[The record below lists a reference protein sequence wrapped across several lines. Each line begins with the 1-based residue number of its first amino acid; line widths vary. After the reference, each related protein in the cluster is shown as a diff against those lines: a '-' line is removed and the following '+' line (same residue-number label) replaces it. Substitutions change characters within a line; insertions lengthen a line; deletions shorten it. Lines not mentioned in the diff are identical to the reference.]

1 MDKSDLILAA
11 IEQLGARL
19 TTEIAGVN
27 ERIDDLSTQVNG
39 RIDGLSAEI
48 AGLKVEQ
55 TATRVEMNAMKAE
68 QASMK
73 VEQTRMKQ
81 VMSANHLK
89 VMGRIDQLSD
99 QLERH
104 LRHAV

>member
-11 IEQLGARL
+11 IEQLGTRL

-27 ERIDDLSTQVNG
+27 GRIDDLSVQVNG
-39 RIDGLSAEI
+39 RIDRLADEV
-48 AGLKVEQ
+48 AGLKAEQ
-55 TATRVEMNAMKAE
+55 AGMKAE
-68 QASMK
+68 QTSMK
-73 VEQTRMKQ
+73 VEQAKMKQ
-81 VMSANHLK
+81 VMGANHLK
-89 VMGRIDQLSD
+89 VMVRIDQLSD